1 MTSHPYTHAFDL
13 LATLVAVVRIDGKV
27 VFANSAL
34 EDVLGVSKRHIVGNS
49 LSQHFVKPA
58 GFESVLKGA
67 QRNAFAVMRYDAY
80 LHRPLTEPLP
90 VHVIVAPTDN
100 DNEVLVE

>member
-34 EDVLGVSKRHIVGNS
+34 EDVLGVSKRHIVGN
-49 LSQHFVKPA
+49 
-58 GFESVLKGA
+58 
-67 QRNAFAVMRYDAY
+67 
-80 LHRPLTEPLP
+80 
-90 VHVIVAPTDN
+90 
-100 DNEVLVE
+100 